1 LQVKG
6 EGRWYKLSSAEQ
18 KILQEAAIE
27 SRDYQRKV
35 SREQASKA
43 VAELRSKGMEVNELA
58 AAELGRMREKT
69 KPIAQRFSAEYDP
82 AIVRVFNAELEKIHG
97 KSN

>member
-1 LQVKG
+1 
-6 EGRWYKLSSAEQ
+6 
-18 KILQEAAIE
+18 
-27 SRDYQRKV
+27 
-35 SREQASKA
+35 
-43 VAELRSKGMEVNELA
+43 MEVNELA

-82 AIVRVFNAELEKIHG
+82 AIVRLFNAELEKIHG